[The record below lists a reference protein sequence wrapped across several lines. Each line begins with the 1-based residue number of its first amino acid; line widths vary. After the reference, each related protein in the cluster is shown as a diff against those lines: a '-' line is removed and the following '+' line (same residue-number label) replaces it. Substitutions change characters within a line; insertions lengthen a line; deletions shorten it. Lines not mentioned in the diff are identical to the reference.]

1 MFCSSPFLT
10 YKPFPLPGL
19 EPWWPDK
26 TALSSP
32 DNLIQSKLTAA
43 SVNVKCFH
51 SKCVLVENIFQYF
64 SQKTTNGGSDKF
76 WKELFRHFREI
87 KKLKQ
92 KETAVA
98 EKKNY
103 LLHFGLNR
111 FNFFGFINGPFSWR
125 IFCFFQ
131 QIVPTILLQIVTTIL

>member
-10 YKPFPLPGL
+10 DKPFPLPGL

-26 TALSSP
+26 AALSSP

-51 SKCVLVENIFQYF
+51 SKCVLGENIFQYF
-64 SQKTTNGGSDKF
+64 SQKNDER
-76 WKELFRHFREI
+76 WKWQILKRI
-87 KKLKQ
+87 VSTLPWNKKLKQ

-103 LLHFGLNR
+103 LLQLGLNR